1 MRHQLSVPVWLGAV
15 GFWNRIQVVLA
26 HVRGVLIAL
35 SHLGLFEA
43 KSATQGLVSQVIT
56 SLTLPGEGAPTMVT
70 RLGLICLCLGIL
82 STVNG
87 CYVDPS
93 PSDNLPYYGAAY
105 YGVDMH
111 PETSQGHSDGRGI
124 DYERQMDEQEQ
135 QYRRQRSLQERA
147 PEPMYQQWERE
158 QERVR
163 DPRQG
168 G

>member
-1 MRHQLSVPVWLGAV
+1 
-15 GFWNRIQVVLA
+15 
-26 HVRGVLIAL
+26 
-35 SHLGLFEA
+35 
-43 KSATQGLVSQVIT
+43 
-56 SLTLPGEGAPTMVT
+56 MVT

-111 PETSQGHSDGRGI
+111 PETSQGHADGQGEITR
-124 DYERQMDEQEQ
+124 DRWTN
-135 QYRRQRSLQERA
+135 RSNNIGDKGVSRNGPA
-147 PEPMYQQWERE
+147 PEPAYREWERE

>member
-1 MRHQLSVPVWLGAV
+1 
-15 GFWNRIQVVLA
+15 
-26 HVRGVLIAL
+26 
-35 SHLGLFEA
+35 
-43 KSATQGLVSQVIT
+43 
-56 SLTLPGEGAPTMVT
+56 MVT

-93 PSDNLPYYGAAY
+93 PSDNLPYYG
-105 YGVDMH
+105 VDMH
-111 PETSQGHSDGRGI
+111 PETSQGHSDGQGR

-135 QYRRQRSLQERA
+135 QYRRQRRLQERA
-147 PEPMYQQWERE
+147 PEPAYREWERE
-158 QERVR
+158 QDRVR

>member
-1 MRHQLSVPVWLGAV
+1 
-15 GFWNRIQVVLA
+15 
-26 HVRGVLIAL
+26 
-35 SHLGLFEA
+35 
-43 KSATQGLVSQVIT
+43 
-56 SLTLPGEGAPTMVT
+56 MVT

-93 PSDNLPYYGAAY
+93 LSNYFPYS
-105 YGVDMH
+105 GVDMY
-111 PETSQGHSDGRGI
+111 PETSQGHSDGQGR

-135 QYRRQRSLQERA
+135 HYRRQRRLQERA
-147 PEPMYQQWERE
+147 PEPAYRQWERE
-158 QERVR
+158 QDRVR

>member
-15 GFWNRIQVVLA
+15 GFSNRVQGVLA

-35 SHLGLFEA
+35 SPMGIFEA
-43 KSATQGLVSQVIT
+43 TSATQGLASPVLT
-56 SLTLPGEGAPTMVT
+56 HLTLPGEGAPTMVT

-93 PSDNLPYYGAAY
+93 PSKNLPY

-111 PETSQGHSDGRGI
+111 PETSQGHSDGQGR

-135 QYRRQRSLQERA
+135 QYRRQRRLQERA
-147 PEPMYQQWERE
+147 PEPTYRQWERE
-158 QERVR
+158 QDRVR

>member
-1 MRHQLSVPVWLGAV
+1 
-15 GFWNRIQVVLA
+15 
-26 HVRGVLIAL
+26 
-35 SHLGLFEA
+35 
-43 KSATQGLVSQVIT
+43 
-56 SLTLPGEGAPTMVT
+56 MVT

-105 YGVDMH
+105 SGVDMH
-111 PETSQGHSDGRGI
+111 PETSQGHSDGQGR

-135 QYRRQRSLQERA
+135 HYRRQRSLQERA
-147 PEPMYQQWERE
+147 PEPAYREWERE

>member
-1 MRHQLSVPVWLGAV
+1 
-15 GFWNRIQVVLA
+15 
-26 HVRGVLIAL
+26 
-35 SHLGLFEA
+35 
-43 KSATQGLVSQVIT
+43 
-56 SLTLPGEGAPTMVT
+56 MVT

-93 PSDNLPYYGAAY
+93 PSDNLPS
-105 YGVDMH
+105 YGVAYNRVDMY
-111 PETSQGHSDGRGI
+111 PETSQGHSDGQGI
-124 DYERQMDEQEQ
+124 DYERQMDEQEP
-135 QYRRQRSLQERA
+135 QYRRQRSLQEQRA
-147 PEPMYQQWERE
+147 PEPMYRQWERE